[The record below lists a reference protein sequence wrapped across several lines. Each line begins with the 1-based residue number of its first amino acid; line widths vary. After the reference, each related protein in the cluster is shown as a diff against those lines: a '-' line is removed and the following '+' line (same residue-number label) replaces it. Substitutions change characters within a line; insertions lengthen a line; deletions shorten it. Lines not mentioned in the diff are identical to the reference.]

1 MSNPIDQAFERLRA
15 IESEIRAAL
24 SEYPNESDTRLKAL
38 DRMLFEVFR
47 WDRDAVFTEPHSDSG
62 YIDYLL
68 TVGERRNALIIEAK
82 RAGKLLPESKST
94 AMSAVSLAGPV
105 AKSFLPAIKQALSYA
120 NDKGVPVA
128 AVTDGETWL
137 FFKASRVDG
146 RPPLDGSGLL
156 FPNLNAVKEKFAVFA
171 ELLSSAS
178 VIDRRHLAHL
188 NDAEGLSIPSAEQ
201 QYFVMD
207 PASARMR
214 VRDPLANDAS
224 LLFAQFF
231 SRLSDEQD
239 REMLRDCFV
248 ETNESRKADLEL
260 QKIMQKILNNIS
272 PLNTGAGGALQKE
285 IERTMQSKR
294 SETVLL
300 IGNKGSGKSTFVERF
315 FDTVLPLSVRERC
328 VLAQVDLGNYHGDPQ
343 KIVSWAILQLREAL
357 EPGVCAN
364 NPPTYEELQGIFFKE
379 YQRWSTGSRKPLY
392 ETNKD
397 EFKILFGEHMENRRE
412 TQPDEYVRLLLDWA
426 SRGQGKLPCV
436 VFDNT
441 DQFPVEVQD
450 AVYQLAHSLE
460 SAAPVFNIV
469 PITDRTIWR
478 LSKAGALQ
486 SYAAKSFYLP
496 VPEAKEI
503 ISRRVKFLQSKLGA
517 EPASARAYFS
527 RKGFQVEVNDLAMLA
542 EAVEK
547 VFVENDYVSGLIGR
561 LGNFDIRRMLK
572 LAERVFLSP
581 DIKIDDIIRS
591 KFGGPPVGADKHR
604 THRAL
609 IKGEYDRF
617 SEVENEFVSDLFVT
631 NAQRPQSPLLAFYI
645 LWMLRH
651 RAASNR
657 TDNIEA
663 SHWSV
668 IELCEYFDACGV
680 AEDLCIQT
688 IKRLYARRL
697 IEALDPNLSDVGP
710 ADKIAIK
717 ESGVAHVELVLSSTV
732 YLEQMA
738 LVTGVNEIGVR
749 DEMRQLSR
757 RPSAQ
762 TFIDLRD
769 IFLRYLLKVDAGRLS
784 IPSAPAYAQL
794 QDARRHVRNLNQLE
808 RRPTRMPMK
817 PRGQSNPYKGKRRPQ
832 G

>member
-1 MSNPIDQAFERLRA
+1 MSNPIDQAFERLKT
-15 IESEIRAAL
+15 IEGEIRVAL
-24 SEYPNESDTRLKAL
+24 AELPNESDTRLKAL
-38 DRMLFEVFR
+38 DRMLFEVFL
-47 WDRDAVFTEPHSDSG
+47 WDRDAVFTEPHSGSG

-68 TVGERRNALIIEAK
+68 TVGEKRNALIIEAK
-82 RAGKLLPESKST
+82 RAGKLLPDSKSNALT
-94 AMSAVSLAGPV
+94 IVNLAGPV
-105 AKSFLPAIKQALSYA
+105 AKPLLPAIKQALGYA
-120 NDKGVPVA
+120 NEKGVAVA

-137 FFKASRVDG
+137 FFKASRGDG
-146 RPPLDGSGLL
+146 TPPLEGRGIL
-156 FPNLNAVKEKFAVFA
+156 FPNWNAIKDKFTVFF
-171 ELLSSAS
+171 ELVSSAS
-178 VIDRRHLAHL
+178 IVDRRHLAHL

-207 PASARMR
+207 PSAAKMR

-272 PLNTGAGGALQKE
+272 PLNTGAGGALQRE

-328 VLAQVDLGNYHGDPQ
+328 VLAQVDLGNYHGDPE
-343 KIVSWAILQLREAL
+343 KIVAWAILQLREAL
-357 EPGVCAN
+357 ESGVCAN
-364 NPPTYEELQGIFFKE
+364 NPPTYDELQGIFFKE
-379 YQRWSTGSRKPLY
+379 YQRWSAGSRKPLY

-397 EFKILFGEHMENRRE
+397 QFKILFGEHMENRRE

-426 SRGQGKLPCV
+426 SRAQGRLPCV

-517 EPASARAYFS
+517 EPSSARNYFS

-547 VFVENDYVSGLIGR
+547 VFVENDYISGLIGR

-581 DIKIDDIIRS
+581 DIKIDDIIKS

-617 SEVENEFVSDLFVT
+617 SEVENEFVSDLFYT
-631 NAQRPQSPLLAFYI
+631 SAQRPQSPLLAFYI

-668 IELCEYFDACGV
+668 IELCEYFDSCGV
-680 AEDLCIQT
+680 AEELCMQT

-697 IEALDPNLSDVGP
+697 IEALDPNLSEVGS

-717 ESGVAHVELVLSSTV
+717 ESGIAHVELVLSSTV

-762 TFIDLRD
+762 TFIELRD

-784 IPSAPAYAQL
+784 IPSAPNYAQL
-794 QDARRHVRNLNQLE
+794 RDARRHVRNLNQLE
-808 RRPTRMPMK
+808 RRPAKAPFKTRGP
-817 PRGQSNPYKGKRRPQ
+817 SNSYRGKRRPHS
-832 G
+832 